1 MFAIFNSLTQ
11 GILDVVRMFGFARR
25 KAKFIF
31 LGLDIAGKSTLLNM
45 LKSDKLATVSP
56 TWYAHSEELVI
67 GNVNVKAFDI
77 GGHETAR
84 RIWRDYFYDVDGI
97 LFIVDAVDRSRFAE
111 ARDELQQLLEA
122 EALGCARI
130 AVLGNKIDVPS
141 AASEAELREALGLT
155 WYPQCED
162 RVQLFMVSIVRRM
175 GYKDAFAWML
185 NAVQ

>member
-1 MFAIFNSLTQ
+1 MFSLFGSLTS
-11 GILDVVRMFGFARR
+11 GFLDVVRMFGFARR

-31 LGLDIAGKSTLLNM
+31 LGLDNAGKSTLLNM
-45 LKSDKLATVSP
+45 LKSDKLAIVNP

-84 RIWRDYFYDVDGI
+84 RIWRDYFFDVDGI
-97 LFIVDAVDRSRFAE
+97 FFIVDAVDRTRFEE
-111 ARDELQQLLEA
+111 AREELQVLLESEELA
-122 EALGCARI
+122 TARI

-141 AASEAELREALGLT
+141 AASEAELREALGLD

-175 GYKDAFAWML
+175 GYKDAFAWAL
-185 NAVQ
+185 DALQ